1 MKHFFTLVEFEY
13 RKIWKRKSAILAMSV
28 GLLVSI
34 LSVWGPLLGST
45 YINGKVSESNYE
57 ATFKDLQYAK
67 DLNGRTLDTALLL
80 EAAHAYA
87 QIPPNTEIPYIGL
100 EEYETYARPYSSI
113 YGIAGRVYRASGEE
127 FSYEEMAALTKRDAN
142 HFYEKRASLLKN
154 TIANTT
160 MSQTA
165 KEHTLKT
172 AEKVQTPFTYSNT
185 EGYGRFLTLMQSTG
199 ILSAFVIAI
208 CLSPLFAGEYTSHA
222 DQLLLLLQTYFQCM
236 LTFGFDGSST
246 PVQIF
251 DVLCI
256 YPLTLGQAGFLG
268 GLCFF
273 GGCML
278 MAGLTMLLSA
288 KLKSPFGVMILMS
301 VFLIFPMMVQISQ
314 NSISAF
320 RLFHLLPANSM
331 TYFNIFH
338 MIPYEFAGLVVPP
351 YIMFPVFSVV
361 CCAAVL
367 PLAYRGFQ
375 RHEIA

>member
-1 MKHFFTLVEFEY
+1 
-13 RKIWKRKSAILAMSV
+13 MSV

-142 HFYEKRASLLKN
+142 HFYEKGASLLKN

-172 AEKVQTPFTYSNT
+172 AEKCRHPLPIPIPRAMDVSSRLCKVQD
-185 EGYGRFLTLMQSTG
+185 
-199 ILSAFVIAI
+199 LSA
-208 CLSPLFAGEYTSHA
+208 LS
-222 DQLLLLLQTYFQCM
+222 
-236 LTFGFDGSST
+236 
-246 PVQIF
+246 
-251 DVLCI
+251 
-256 YPLTLGQAGFLG
+256 
-268 GLCFF
+268 
-273 GGCML
+273 
-278 MAGLTMLLSA
+278 
-288 KLKSPFGVMILMS
+288 
-301 VFLIFPMMVQISQ
+301 
-314 NSISAF
+314 
-320 RLFHLLPANSM
+320 
-331 TYFNIFH
+331 
-338 MIPYEFAGLVVPP
+338 
-351 YIMFPVFSVV
+351 
-361 CCAAVL
+361 
-367 PLAYRGFQ
+367 
-375 RHEIA
+375 

>member
-208 CLSPLFAGEYTSHA
+208 CLSPLFAGEYPATQTS
-222 DQLLLLLQTYFQCM
+222 FC
-236 LTFGFDGSST
+236 
-246 PVQIF
+246 
-251 DVLCI
+251 
-256 YPLTLGQAGFLG
+256 FLPD
-268 GLCFF
+268 
-273 GGCML
+273 MERE
-278 MAGLTMLLSA
+278 
-288 KLKSPFGVMILMS
+288 
-301 VFLIFPMMVQISQ
+301 
-314 NSISAF
+314 N
-320 RLFHLLPANSM
+320 
-331 TYFNIFH
+331 
-338 MIPYEFAGLVVPP
+338 
-351 YIMFPVFSVV
+351 
-361 CCAAVL
+361 
-367 PLAYRGFQ
+367 
-375 RHEIA
+375 

>member
-185 EGYGRFLTLMQSTG
+185 EGYGCFLTLMQSTG
-199 ILSAFVIAI
+199 ILSAFVH
-208 CLSPLFAGEYTSHA
+208 SNMSF
-222 DQLLLLLQTYFQCM
+222 
-236 LTFGFDGSST
+236 SSVCRGIHQ
-246 PVQIF
+246 PRR
-251 DVLCI
+251 
-256 YPLTLGQAGFLG
+256 PA
-268 GLCFF
+268 
-273 GGCML
+273 
-278 MAGLTMLLSA
+278 
-288 KLKSPFGVMILMS
+288 
-301 VFLIFPMMVQISQ
+301 
-314 NSISAF
+314 SAF
-320 RLFHLLPANSM
+320 FPIWKGKTDSCQAVYGIFLCRRLQPSASATDL
-331 TYFNIFH
+331 
-338 MIPYEFAGLVVPP
+338 
-351 YIMFPVFSVV
+351 FPVHAHLWF
-361 CCAAVL
+361 
-367 PLAYRGFQ
+367 
-375 RHEIA
+375 

>member
-1 MKHFFTLVEFEY
+1 MKHFFTLAEFEY
-13 RKIWKRKSAILAMSV
+13 RKLWKRKSAILAMSV

-34 LSVWGPLLGST
+34 LSVWGTLLGST

-113 YGIAGRVYRASGEE
+113 YGIAGRLYRASGEE

-172 AEKVQTPFTYSNT
+172 AEKVQTPFTYSNSFRFFLWYAVRLCCLWHT
-185 EGYGRFLTLMQSTG
+185 E
-199 ILSAFVIAI
+199 
-208 CLSPLFAGEYTSHA
+208 
-222 DQLLLLLQTYFQCM
+222 
-236 LTFGFDGSST
+236 
-246 PVQIF
+246 
-251 DVLCI
+251 
-256 YPLTLGQAGFLG
+256 
-268 GLCFF
+268 
-273 GGCML
+273 
-278 MAGLTMLLSA
+278 
-288 KLKSPFGVMILMS
+288 
-301 VFLIFPMMVQISQ
+301 
-314 NSISAF
+314 
-320 RLFHLLPANSM
+320 
-331 TYFNIFH
+331 
-338 MIPYEFAGLVVPP
+338 
-351 YIMFPVFSVV
+351 VFSVMKSHNF
-361 CCAAVL
+361 L
-367 PLAYRGFQ
+367 LHRIWKSPIIWFEFIITDLLLD
-375 RHEIA
+375 